1 MMIEPVTGNDVLS
14 YSLAPMA
21 LCGALG
27 HVAAKLGLGS
37 LNGSRDLDRGH

>member
-1 MMIEPVTGNDVLS
+1 MIEPVTGNDVLS
-14 YSLAPMA
+14 YSLGPMA

-27 HVAAKLGLGS
+27 HVMPKLGLES